1 MKTGRVDRAVR
12 HGRLVYVIGPS
23 GAGKDS
29 IIAYAR
35 DRLGAVGAGHVF
47 ARRHITR
54 PAESG
59 GEDHIP
65 ISPADFD
72 RDCAAG
78 RFALFWRGNGLGYG
92 VGREVDQWLQA
103 GSHVVLN
110 GSRAYLPEASER
122 YPTLLPVL
130 IRIDPAVLRQR
141 LARRGRETPDQIEA
155 RIRRAVDLAAIDH
168 PGLATIANNGPLA
181 QAGEAFVAMLR
192 GL

>member
-1 MKTGRVDRAVR
+1 MNARADMAVR

-35 DRLGAVGAGHVF
+35 DRLGAAGEGHVF

-65 ISPADFD
+65 IAQEDFE
-72 RDCAAG
+72 REQAAG
-78 RFALFWRGNGLGYG
+78 RFALAWRGNGLGYG
-92 VGREVDQWLQA
+92 IGAEVDLWLRS
-103 GSHVVLN
+103 GRHVVLN
-110 GSRAYLPEASER
+110 GSRAYLAEASEL

-130 IRIDPAVLRQR
+130 IRIDPGVLRQR
-141 LARRGRETPDQIEA
+141 LSARGRETPDQIEA
-155 RIRRAVDLAAIDH
+155 RIRRAMELEAVDH
-168 PGLATIANNGPLA
+168 PALAVIANNGPLA
-181 QAGEAFVAMLR
+181 EAGEAFVTLLR
-192 GL
+192 RL

>member
-1 MKTGRVDRAVR
+1 MNARADIAASA
-12 HGRLVYVIGPS
+12 GRLVYVIGPS

-35 DRLGAVGAGHVF
+35 NRLGAAGEGHIF

-65 ISPADFD
+65 IAAEDFD
-72 RDCAAG
+72 RDHVAG
-78 RFALFWRGNGLGYG
+78 RFALCWHGNGLSYG
-92 VGREVDQWLQA
+92 IGAEVDLWLQA
-103 GSHVVLN
+103 GRHVVLN
-110 GSRAYLPEASER
+110 GSRAYLAEASER

-141 LARRGRETPDQIEA
+141 LSARGRETPDQIEA
-155 RIRRAVDLAAIDH
+155 RIRRAMELEAVDH
-168 PGLATIANNGPLA
+168 PALAVIANNGPLA
-181 QAGEAFVAMLR
+181 EAGEAFVAMLR
-192 GL
+192 RL